1 MFDEIVTYNPDG
13 GHTVLVDYLCPLKAR
28 PSDVR
33 GESHIDSAT
42 KCGGRVVVPEDFL
55 VDSIK
60 ELHANATAGC
70 KQRLDQLALDLLSD
84 ANHIQLKLR
93 REDLDLVIRCC
104 ASLIELTKG
113 MVAALA
119 VMPQASELMQAAVKQ
134 VVELVSELPPVLDTL
149 REQRDGAGG
158 WAP

>member
-1 MFDEIVTYNPDG
+1 MIATFGAG
-13 GHTVLVDYLCPLKAR
+13 GACTMLVDDHTSLEAH
-28 PSDVR
+28 PSDEFQNSHVAVR
-33 GESHIDSAT
+33 TESGDWLGVS
-42 KCGGRVVVPEDFL
+42 EEFL
-55 VDSIK
+55 T
-60 ELHANATAGC
+60 HAVALLSSTAGEAC
-70 KQRLDQLALDLLSD
+70 KQRLHQLAASMMSTSD
-84 ANHIQLKLR
+84 QVQLTLR

-104 ASLIELTKG
+104 ASLIDLTKG

-119 VMPQASELMQAAVKQ
+119 VMPQASEMMQAAVKQ